1 MTPSRQVRSGWCEMS
16 VNVRKLILPAGSLP
30 EGMQERRVCLDA
42 YFDDLL
48 ASVTAVPEGWEI
60 DLNWPSNADYYV
72 DPCLEQ
78 GLAWWR
84 AGTAITEI
92 HRQVSH
98 TPRGQLS
105 LIDSWT
111 LFSWSNWL
119 AERRMS
125 GKVTNEVV
133 ILHVD
138 DHTDLMTPRLNLYDD
153 NWRDSITGGVF
164 DLYEPASVQS
174 AILSGAIGVGSFMSP
189 FIHTVPRVHLR
200 HLSQTATNK
209 GDQDFSLVTKSL
221 ADTILNIGASRP
233 AISISRE
240 LDLFPNEKLM
250 SSSKLYRFTRQLDAW
265 LGELPD
271 APVLLHV
278 DMDYFNNRYNGDSDW
293 AARVC
298 THDPKL
304 PEIMLAIDD
313 MFKAIND
320 SGVASRIENVTV
332 ALSPGFFPAELWATS
347 INRMQEYLEH
357 LSWTIKTPER

>member
-1 MTPSRQVRSGWCEMS
+1 MS

-30 EGMQERRVCLDA
+30 ESAQERRACLDA

-60 DLNWPSNADYYV
+60 DLNWPSSADYYV

-78 GLAWWR
+78 GLAWWN
-84 AGTAITEI
+84 AGTELTEI

-119 AERRMS
+119 AKRRMS
-125 GKVTNEVV
+125 GKATNEVV

-138 DHTDLMTPRLNLYDD
+138 DHTDLMTPRLILHENH
-153 NWRDSITGGVF
+153 WRDPISGKVF

-200 HLSQTATNK
+200 HLSQTASGEGTQN
-209 GDQDFSLVTKSL
+209 FSLVTKSL
-221 ADTILNIGASRP
+221 ADTILNVGASRP
-233 AISISRE
+233 AIGISRE
-240 LDLFPNEKLM
+240 LDLTSNERLRVNAKH
-250 SSSKLYRFTRQLDAW
+250 YRITRQLDAW
-265 LGELPD
+265 LAELPD

-293 AARVC
+293 AARGR
-298 THDPKL
+298 THDPTL
-304 PEIMLAIDD
+304 PEIMLAIDG
-313 MFKAIND
+313 MFKAINE

-332 ALSPGFFPAELWATS
+332 ALSPGFFPAELWASSVT
-347 INRMQEYLEH
+347 RMQEH
-357 LSWTIKTPER
+357 LDQLNWTIKTPER